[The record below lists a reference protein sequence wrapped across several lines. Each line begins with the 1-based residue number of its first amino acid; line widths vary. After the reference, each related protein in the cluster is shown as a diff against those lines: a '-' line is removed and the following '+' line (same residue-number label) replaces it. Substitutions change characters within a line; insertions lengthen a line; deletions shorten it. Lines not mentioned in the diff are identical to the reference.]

1 MNKWFINQNS
11 YIRGPFSNEDVK
23 QFINSHSNDLAQ
35 IYIWARG
42 YSEWIRGDRWNDQK
56 TADQYKTAPMMAHI
70 PKTKE
75 AASNNPVPLTQ
86 NKSSS
91 SQDLLKNV
99 AQHSVEKYRV
109 QYNFVAQ
116 PDMNLDELM
125 QFTARAS
132 DVSKIAVFDKKTQ
145 EWKEIYSLSEV
156 VAKLGIT
163 RRKGPR
169 VPILAQFTGT
179 KAFDKNQMTQ
189 KVITISVGGM
199 GITDNFDLKLG
210 EIIKGQL
217 TSPHFYT
224 PITVEAEV
232 TYSGLDGYVGMKFT
246 HINDEGKSL
255 ITDYIKK
262 FMKDQPE

>member
-23 QFINSHSNDLAQ
+23 QFIVTHPSDLAQ

-56 TADQYKTAPMMAHI
+56 IVDQYKTASMMAHL

-75 AASNNPVPLTQ
+75 AAANNPVPLAQ
-86 NKSSS
+86 NKNSL
-91 SQDLLKNV
+91 SQDIIKNV
-99 AQHSVEKYRV
+99 AEHTIEKYRV

-116 PDMNLDELM
+116 PDMTFDELI
-125 QFTARAS
+125 QFTARS
-132 DVSKIAVFDKKTQ
+132 NDVSKIAVFDKKGQ
-145 EWKEIYSLSEV
+145 EWKDIYSLPQV

-163 RRKGPR
+163 RRKGQR

-179 KAFDKNQMTQ
+179 KAFDKNPMIQ
-189 KVITISVGGM
+189 KVITVSIGGI

-210 EIIKGQL
+210 EVIKGQL
-217 TSPHFYT
+217 TSPHFYS
-224 PITVEAEV
+224 PITIEAEV
-232 TYSGLDGYVGMKFT
+232 TYSGMDGYVGLKFT

-255 ITDYIKK
+255 ITDYVKK

>member
-23 QFINSHSNDLAQ
+23 QFIASHSSDLAQ
-35 IYIWARG
+35 VYIWARG

-56 TADQYKTAPMMAHI
+56 LVDQYKTAPLTIHI

-75 AASNNPVPLTQ
+75 AATNNPVPLSK
-86 NKSSS
+86 NKSST
-91 SQDLLKNV
+91 SQDILKNV
-99 AQHSVEKYRV
+99 ADSATAKYRV

-116 PDMNLDELM
+116 PDMTFDELI
-125 QFTARAS
+125 QFTARS
-132 DVSKIAVFDKKTQ
+132 NDVSKIAVFDRSAQ
-145 EWKEIYSLSEV
+145 EWKDIYSIPQV

-163 RRKGPR
+163 RRKGQR

-189 KVITISVGGM
+189 KVITVSIGGM

-210 EIIKGQL
+210 EVIKGQL
-217 TSPHFYT
+217 TSPHFYS
-224 PITVEAEV
+224 PITLEAEV
-232 TYSGLDGYVGMKFT
+232 TYSGLDGYVGLKFI
-246 HINDEGKSL
+246 HISDEGKSL
-255 ITDYIKK
+255 ITDYVKK